1 VRRGSKRIGHR
12 SGSVAQKLFT
22 AFLVLLFLAI
32 AIVAGLLVRDVV
44 RRSVAASN
52 TWPDLVTE
60 PDEPR
65 EVVYEEGKPL
75 PRWKG
80 TDRVNIL
87 VMGID
92 QREHEEGP
100 WRTDTMLVLTIDP
113 VTLNAGML
121 SIPRDLWVPI
131 ADYNEQARINQAHF
145 LGEAYGYP
153 GGGPA
158 LAAKTVQYNLGIHI
172 HHYARVNFTA
182 FEEVVDHIGGVEVCV
197 EHEIDDPLYPDEG
210 YGYDPL
216 HIEAGC
222 QMFDGET
229 ALKYA
234 RTRHSVGGDFDRAR
248 RQQKLLRALFEKVT
262 QPGELPRLAT
272 KAPELWETLQGAVVT
287 DLKLDE
293 IVALANL
300 ASEVDPDNIRFGVID
315 ENYTM
320 FWTTPDGQEVLVPRR
335 DRIRE
340 LRDQIFTSEPPPLA
354 EEEDSQARLET
365 EAATIQVLNGTT
377 TPGLARST
385 QLYLREHG
393 LSIGDEAIGNATSH
407 AASKIVVYT
416 GKMYTAEYIARILS
430 LPSTAVV
437 HEPNPGAEYDVAVI
451 LGSDYQAPESPES
464 TESPEATASPEM
476 TE

>member
-1 VRRGSKRIGHR
+1 
-12 SGSVAQKLFT
+12 
-22 AFLVLLFLAI
+22 LVI
-32 AIVAGLLVRDVV
+32 AVVAGLLVRDEV
-44 RRSVAASN
+44 RRSVAASDI
-52 TWPDLVTE
+52 WPDLVTE
-60 PDEPR
+60 PDKPR
-65 EVVYEEGKPL
+65 EIVYEEGKPL

-92 QREHEEGP
+92 QREFEEGP

-113 VTLNAGML
+113 VTLNAGVL

-131 ADYNEQARINQAHF
+131 ADYGEQARINQAHF
-145 LGEAYGYP
+145 LGEAYDYP

-158 LAAKTVQYNLGIHI
+158 LAAKTVQYNLGVHI

-182 FEEVVDHIGGVEVCV
+182 FEEAVDHIGGVEVCV
-197 EHEIDDPLYPDEG
+197 EEEIDDPAYPDEA

-216 HIEAGC
+216 HIDAGC
-222 QMFDGET
+222 QTFDGEI

-234 RTRHSVGGDFDRAR
+234 RTRHSGGGDFDRAR
-248 RQQKLLRALFEKVT
+248 RQQKLLRALFDEVT
-262 QPGELPRLAT
+262 QPGELPKLVS
-272 KAPELWETLQGAVVT
+272 KAPDLWETLQGAVVT

-320 FWTTPDGQEVLVPRR
+320 FWTTPDGQKVLVPLR

-340 LRDQIFTSEPPPLA
+340 LRDQIFTSEPPPPT
-354 EEEDSQARLET
+354 EEEDSLARLEA
-365 EAATIQVLNGTT
+365 EAATIQVLNGTA

-385 QLYLREHG
+385 QLYLQEQG
-393 LSIGDEAIGNATSH
+393 LSIGDDDIGNADHSSY
-407 AASKIVVYT
+407 ANSKIVVHT
-416 GKMYTAEYIARILS
+416 GKTYTAEYLAQILG
-430 LPSTAVV
+430 LPSAAVV
-437 HEPNPGAEYDVAVI
+437 HEPNPSAEYDIAII
-451 LGSDYQAPESPES
+451 LGSDYKVPESPE
-464 TESPEATASPEM
+464 
-476 TE
+476 